1 MENLNLNLNQQAAV
15 NLANLQQLNLKD
27 DVFINQQLEPTK
39 PQYIDINSQ
48 ITYTAVTSAE
58 SLLNEP
64 NKSVKTPISL
74 LQEIMTKCSLPPPI
88 YEEVSTEGHSHMTV
102 FCFRVVIHMSN
113 NDIIAVAKGH
123 SKKKAKHAA
132 AFEVITQLRNQ
143 SLPVNKS
150 LAAKFDNLL

>member
-1 MENLNLNLNQQAAV
+1 MDKLNLNLNQQAVV

-27 DVFINQQLEPTK
+27 DLYKNQQVETPK
-39 PQYIDINSQ
+39 PQYIDISSQ
-48 ITYTAVTSAE
+48 LTYTAVTSAE

-64 NKSVKTPISL
+64 NQSVKTPISL

-143 SLPVNKS
+143 SLPVNKN
-150 LAAKFDNLL
+150 LTAKFDNLL